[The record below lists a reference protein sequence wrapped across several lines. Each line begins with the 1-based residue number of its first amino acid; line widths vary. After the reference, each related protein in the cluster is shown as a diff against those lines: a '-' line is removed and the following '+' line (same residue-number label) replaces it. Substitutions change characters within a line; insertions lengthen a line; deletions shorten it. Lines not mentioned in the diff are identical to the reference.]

1 MVLPSIRMVATTLPQ
16 ERACKSMPDGTYAG
30 TIFVPQYP
38 VNITFGGPNNDVLYI
53 VGESS
58 VWSIQTKVH
67 GFRQP
72 AGMN

>member
-1 MVLPSIRMVATTLPQ
+1 VQIFT
-16 ERACKSMPDGTYAG
+16 PDGIYAG

-38 VNITFGGPNNDVLYI
+38 VSMAFGGTNNNILYR

-67 GFRQP
+67 GFRLP
-72 AGMN
+72 VGMN